1 MNTQTRIYLRAI
13 RSRRRL
19 AQAGG
24 FTLMEA
30 MIGSVILAFVI
41 CSIIAI
47 ISHCS
52 LYVVDLRL
60 RTRSSQVLQQKLEE
74 LRTKTWAQLQ
84 TYPPA
89 FTDASD
95 TNRTYAGKATVVFYQ
110 NFGATV
116 TVMRATVSVT
126 WTNRHSRIITNSLS
140 TLIGNGGINKT

>member
-13 RSRRRL
+13 RPRHRS
-19 AQAGG
+19 APAGG
-24 FTLMEA
+24 FTLVEA
-30 MIGSVILAFVI
+30 MIGSAILAFVI

-52 LYVVDLRL
+52 QYVADLRL
-60 RTRSSQVLQQKLEE
+60 RTRSSQVLQQKVEE

-84 TYPPA
+84 TYPTT

-95 TNRTYAGKATVVFYQ
+95 TNGTYAGRTTVVFYQ

-116 TVMRATVSVT
+116 TVMKATVSVT
-126 WTNRHSRIITNSLS
+126 WTNRHHRAITNSLS